1 MVECPAI
8 ELILGG
14 QKSGKSRLAES
25 RAQVWLAATPHR
37 RAVCLATGLA
47 GDDEMRRRIERH
59 RLDRAVRLPSL
70 ITYEE
75 PRELAQALLQLS
87 RPDTLV
93 VVDCLTTWLTQAL
106 MPPPNWEPVSNMAAA
121 RLQLCDTLAS
131 LPGPVVMVGNEI
143 GWGVIPM
150 GAEVR
155 HFVDELGLLNQAVAQ
170 VAERVTLVLAG
181 CTVTVKGAG
190 RW

>member
-1 MVECPAI
+1 MAESLAI

-25 RAQVWLAATPHR
+25 RAHAWLAASPQR

-59 RLDRAVRLPSL
+59 QQDRAVRVPGLM
-70 ITYEE
+70 THEA
-75 PRELAQALLQLS
+75 PRELAQALMQLS

-106 MPPPNWEPVSNMAAA
+106 MPPPGLAPVADIVKV
-121 RLQLCDTLAS
+121 RQQLCDTLAR
-131 LPGPVVMVGNEI
+131 LPGPVVLVGNEI

-150 GAEVR
+150 GAQVR
-155 HFVDELGLLNQAVAQ
+155 RFVDELGLMNQAVAQ
-170 VAERVTLVLAG
+170 VADRVTLVVAG
-181 CTVTVKGAG
+181 CPMTVKGAD
-190 RW
+190 

>member
-1 MVECPAI
+1 MVEYPAI

-25 RAQVWLAATPHR
+25 RAHAWLAASPQR

-59 RLDRAVRLPSL
+59 QQDRVVRVPGLA
-70 ITYEE
+70 THEE

-87 RPDTLV
+87 RPETLV
-93 VVDCLTTWLTQAL
+93 LVDCLTTWLTQAL
-106 MPPPNWEPVSNMAAA
+106 MPPPGLTPVADIAQV
-121 RLQLCDTLAS
+121 RQQLCDTLAR
-131 LPGPVVMVGNEI
+131 LPGPVVLVGNEI
-143 GWGVIPM
+143 GWGVIPL

-155 HFVDELGLLNQAVAQ
+155 RFVDELGLLNQAVAQ
-170 VAERVTLVLAG
+170 VADRVTLAVAG
-181 CTVTVKGAG
+181 CSLTVKGAG
-190 RW
+190 

>member
-1 MVECPAI
+1 MADSPAI

-25 RAQVWLAATPHR
+25 RAQAWLAAAPQR

-59 RLDRAVRLPSL
+59 QQDRAARVPGLL
-70 ITYEE
+70 THEE
-75 PRELAQALLQLS
+75 PRELAAALLQLS
-87 RPDTLV
+87 RPETLL

-106 MPPPNWEPVSNMAAA
+106 MPPSGLAPVADVVKE
-121 RLQLCDTLAS
+121 RQHLCDTLAG
-131 LPGPVVMVGNEI
+131 LPGPVVLVGNEI
-143 GWGVIPM
+143 GAGVIPL

-155 HFVDELGLLNQAVAQ
+155 RFVDELGLLNQAVAEG
-170 VAERVTLVLAG
+170 ASRVTLVVAG
-181 CTVTVKGAG
+181 CPMTLKGAG
-190 RW
+190 G

>member
-1 MVECPAI
+1 MVEYPAI

-25 RAQVWLAATPHR
+25 RAHAWLAASPQR

-59 RLDRAVRLPSL
+59 RQDRAARVPGLA
-70 ITYEE
+70 THEE
-75 PRELAQALLQLS
+75 PRELAQALQQLS

-106 MPPPNWEPVSNMAAA
+106 MPPPGLTPVADIAQV
-121 RLQLCDTLAS
+121 RQQLCDTLAR
-131 LPGPVVMVGNEI
+131 LPGPVVLVGNEI
-143 GWGVIPM
+143 GWGVIPL
-150 GAEVR
+150 GSEVR
-155 HFVDELGLLNQAVAQ
+155 RFVDELGLLNQAVAQ
-170 VAERVTLVLAG
+170 VADRVTLAVAG
-181 CTVTVKGAG
+181 CSLTVKGAG
-190 RW
+190 